1 MSRTGEIV
9 LGVISAIFSVISIIS
24 LSLLVIGGSATFQ
37 EAEFSN
43 ILEQEILNDPTLAED
58 PEVIAQGVDTFI
70 NLFTVLGWGFV
81 TLIVISLVLNIVGI
95 VFISKNKKAKLAGIM
110 FILAG
115 VFAGILSPTSILLYI
130 AAILCF
136 VRKPPVQ
143 LEEEYYSP
151 EQTL

>member
-9 LGVISAIFSVISIIS
+9 LGVISAIISVISVIS
-24 LSLLVIGGSATFQ
+24 LSLLIIGGSATFQ

-43 ILEQEILNDPTLAED
+43 ILEQEILNDPTLED
-58 PEVIAQGVDTFI
+58 PVLVAQGVDTFI
-70 NLFTVLGWGFV
+70 NLFTVLGWVFV
-81 TLIVISLVLNIVGI
+81 IAILISLVLNIFGI
-95 VFISKNKKAKLAGIM
+95 VFIAKNKNAKLAGIM

-115 VFAGILSPTSILLYI
+115 VFAGIISFTSILLYI

>member
-9 LGVISAIFSVISIIS
+9 LGVISAIVSVISVIS
-24 LSLLVIGGSATFQ
+24 LSLLIIGGSATFQ

-43 ILEQEILNDPTLAED
+43 ILEQEILNDPTLED
-58 PEVIAQGVDTFI
+58 PVLVAQGVDTFI
-70 NLFTVLGWGFV
+70 NLFTVLGWVFV
-81 TLIVISLVLNIVGI
+81 IAILISLVLNIFGI
-95 VFISKNKKAKLAGIM
+95 VFIAKNKNAKLAGIM

-115 VFAGILSPTSILLYI
+115 VFAGIISFTSILLYI